1 MNRAPR
7 TLPFPYQFCTYPLYP
22 AHFRLPSPTPASG
35 LLAVLPEDFNAPWF
49 IEHQIALETA
59 NKNFQNSVAAMN
71 VSCLRTNKSPDNKD
85 TENRQLKEQ
94 LNVLTQKLQMFT
106 SRKVQDD
113 RQIQHFVKCSTDQ
126 VAERNTL
133 IQKLQEEKHVLKL
146 EHEVMARKI
155 KKYEEMLRNDVEKR
169 RIERENFNSQQ
180 KTSKLDLLAH
190 KRHIEELKNEVNDLR
205 DFISI
210 QEKTITHQ
218 QTEKDELSMRIENY
232 IRTQSNLK
240 KGFENILGETRNVRL
255 ELEKTRKHQREKHF
269 LHYQNIS
276 EIFSDNLDKEYRE
289 ALKRTKLDNDT
300 LIKSNEKKNEEI
312 VRLKAVVATT
322 PTKSVVVVRNCQKR
336 HCEDDDEWTPKSER
350 KKRKVKEE
358 QDH

>member
-35 LLAVLPEDFNAPWF
+35 LLAVLPEDFKAPWF

-59 NKNFQNSVAAMN
+59 SKNFQNSVAAMN
-71 VSCLRTNKSPDNKD
+71 VSCQRTNKPPDNKD

-113 RQIQHFVKCSTDQ
+113 RQIQQFVKCSTDQ
-126 VAERNTL
+126 VAERNAL
-133 IQKLQEEKHVLKL
+133 IEKLQEEKHVLKL
-146 EHEVMARKI
+146 EREVMARKI

-169 RIERENFNSQQ
+169 RIERENFDSQQ

-190 KRHIEELKNEVNDLR
+190 KRHIEELKNEVNELR

-210 QEKTITHQ
+210 QEETITRQ
-218 QTEKDELSMRIENY
+218 ETEKDELSMRIENY
-232 IRTQSNLK
+232 KRIQSNLK
-240 KGFENILGETRNVRL
+240 EGFENVLGETRKIRL
-255 ELEKTRKHQREKHF
+255 ELEKTRKHQH
-269 LHYQNIS
+269 
-276 EIFSDNLDKEYRE
+276 NLDKEYRE
-289 ALKRTKLDNDT
+289 DLKRTKLDNDT
-300 LIKSNEKKNEEI
+300 LTESNEKKNEEI
-312 VRLKAVVATT
+312 VRLKAVAATT

-336 HCEDDDEWTPKSER
+336 HCEDEDEDWTPNSER
-350 KKRKVKEE
+350 KKRKIKEE
-358 QDH
+358 KVH